1 MKQYAVLRCIAP
13 YIDSLSYV
21 YQPKL
26 GFPFFLCGKGEMP
39 LAESP
44 FKMPILGFLVHDDI
58 LIPIVYV
65 KYHQSAIV
73 KAYGKQAPVLV

>member
-44 FKMPILGFLVHDDI
+44 FKMPILGFLCLLYTSPSPRDE
-58 LIPIVYV
+58 
-65 KYHQSAIV
+65 YHQSAIV